1 MVYGLWLMV
10 YDLWSIVYGRLM
22 VNGLWSMDYRLSTIR
37 LSTMDYRLLET
48 IFVIL
53 FFQSVKVPSSIFC
66 RAWRT
71 NQR

>member
-1 MVYGLWLMV
+1 MVD
-10 YDLWSIVYGRLM
+10 DLWSMVYRLWS
-22 VNGLWSMDYRLSTIR
+22 VDGQWSMDYRLSTIR
-37 LSTMDYRLLET
+37 LFDYRLSTMVYRLLET